1 MDFTVCKGLQERNL
15 PPRRRGFGFLGSQ
28 GLEGWGG
35 FRVLGPR
42 GNRTVESP
50 SLYPNGRLIAGKDQ
64 FSAR

>member
-1 MDFTVCKGLQERNL
+1 MQRAPGEESTSTKERFWVSWVSGFRGL
-15 PPRRRGFGFLGSQ
+15 
-28 GLEGWGG
+28 G